1 MNIQSDLGFSPD
13 VQKFLYLSDL
23 SPYKN
28 AVMQSFHIDNKTDL
42 KYMTQ
47 AYDEGYRL
55 SRHMPNGQEI
65 DFMLCKGGGHGTH
78 NGYRWI
84 GNKLWIYSHYTNAA
98 GKAVVVRFQYKAGVT
113 LNYGTNG
120 MEDVY
125 TAQINNPYTVPVINE
140 NEQLMLYRIEGRND
154 KNELINYCEIRDLA
168 DIDNKINKLL
178 YKVDIPQYL
187 TTNENPMQGV
197 TFANGVVYWY
207 TGNYNLSTPNYLT
220 AFDMKSNKQIWQRKI
235 SIGGTAGIVDG
246 NSAEGEGMQFYYDNV
261 SGSYGLIIGVT
272 VGAANNRSHKLYGV
286 FQAGLFEI
294 LKADAVPLSLA
305 DTGGR
310 RKALPIVTTKLSE
323 IKSPGSY
330 YLTTDFSKTV
340 VDFPYPKNWINSG
353 WSFDVGYANMAGDVK
368 QTLTRNT
375 FSKSLFSFTRMISST
390 TIGPWNYE
398 QSYSLKTG
406 EQVHSSVKKLTDLN
420 IPGMT
425 WYMTTEDSKRMVDF
439 PRNDGVSGW
448 TISNSMADT
457 GGGFTQK
464 VSRNS
469 VTSASQIYVRT
480 VSNNTGHKWS
490 IYEGKLV

>member
-1 MNIQSDLGFSPD
+1 M
-13 VQKFLYLSDL
+13 
-23 SPYKN
+23 
-28 AVMQSFHIDNKTDL
+28 
-42 KYMTQ
+42 
-47 AYDEGYRL
+47 
-55 SRHMPNGQEI
+55 
-65 DFMLCKGGGHGTH
+65 
-78 NGYRWI
+78 
-84 GNKLWIYSHYTNAA
+84 
-98 GKAVVVRFQYKAGVT
+98 
-113 LNYGTNG
+113 
-120 MEDVY
+120 
-125 TAQINNPYTVPVINE
+125 
-140 NEQLMLYRIEGRND
+140 
-154 KNELINYCEIRDLA
+154 
-168 DIDNKINKLL
+168 
-178 YKVDIPQYL
+178 
-187 TTNENPMQGV
+187 TTN
-197 TFANGVVYWY
+197 
-207 TGNYNLSTPNYLT
+207 
-220 AFDMKSNKQIWQRKI
+220 
-235 SIGGTAGIVDG
+235 
-246 NSAEGEGMQFYYDNV
+246 
-261 SGSYGLIIGVT
+261 
-272 VGAANNRSHKLYGV
+272 
-286 FQAGLFEI
+286 
-294 LKADAVPLSLA
+294 
-305 DTGGR
+305 
-310 RKALPIVTTKLSE
+310 
-323 IKSPGSY
+323 
-330 YLTTDFSKTV
+330 FSKTV

-457 GGGFTQK
+457 GGGFTQT